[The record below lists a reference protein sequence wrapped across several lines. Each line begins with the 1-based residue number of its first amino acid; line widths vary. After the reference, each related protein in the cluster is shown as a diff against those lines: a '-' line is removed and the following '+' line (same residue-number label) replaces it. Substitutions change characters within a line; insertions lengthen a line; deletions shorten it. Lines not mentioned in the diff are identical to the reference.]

1 MQNWGVY
8 TNYTDIL
15 TGDIYSL
22 KGDINVQSVMSKD
35 DVDFDNP
42 ANNYYLAIRGRSH
55 VTDTNREEIRT
66 DFSVRP
72 NPMAHELG
80 LPSVELD
87 TITVTP

>member
-55 VTDTNREEIRT
+55 VAETNRGKIRT

-72 NPMAHELG
+72 NPMAHEFG